1 MPGYHYTLRCTRS
14 HRNVTSTND
23 GSAAA
28 TNERNDVVARP
39 ADVSELAE
47 SDECQTAI
55 IVVTGYQFLFHAPAD
70 SLNFYTCPFKCSSS
84 WFLFSFRTSLR
95 TSFIISSVGFRICST
110 IFVHLSVEGSK
121 SYHIF
126 SLFKIFLGKTFT
138 HQFLNISRQVYP

>member
-23 GSAAA
+23 GSAA

-39 ADVSELAE
+39 ADVSGLAE
-47 SDECQTAI
+47 SDECQTTI

-95 TSFIISSVGFRICST
+95 TSFIISSAGFRILFNNIRSSFSRVASYHTLYC
-110 IFVHLSVEGSK
+110 FP
-121 SYHIF
+121 YHIF
-126 SLFKIFLGKTFT
+126 CAI
-138 HQFLNISRQVYP
+138 